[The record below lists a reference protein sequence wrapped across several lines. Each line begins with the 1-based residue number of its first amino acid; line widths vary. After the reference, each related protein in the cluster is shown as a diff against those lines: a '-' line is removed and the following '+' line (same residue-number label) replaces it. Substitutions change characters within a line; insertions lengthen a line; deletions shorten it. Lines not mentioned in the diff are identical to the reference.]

1 MQCRAGS
8 GGDGGARLVVTAVRG
23 EPSHSEPVAFTPT
36 LGPGGVM
43 PRYRLADATGGPARL
58 IDGPPGG
65 LYSALRAIDHHEHR
79 GISGLGRPGVCH
91 RGFRARKARS
101 RAPVPA
107 GPAGR
112 LTEAHGQ
119 AGRGGQG

>member
-79 GISGLGRPGVCH
+79 GISGLG
-91 RGFRARKARS
+91 
-101 RAPVPA
+101 
-107 GPAGR
+107 
-112 LTEAHGQ
+112 
-119 AGRGGQG
+119 GQGSLPPRLQGQEGAEQGAGAGWPGWPAD